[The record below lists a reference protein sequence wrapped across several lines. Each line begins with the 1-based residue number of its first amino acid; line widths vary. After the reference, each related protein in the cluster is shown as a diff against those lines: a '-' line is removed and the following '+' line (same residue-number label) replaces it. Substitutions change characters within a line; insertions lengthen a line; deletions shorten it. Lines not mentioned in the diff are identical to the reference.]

1 MSNEGVLP
9 TVERNAASTSSTLE
23 REKTIRTAS
32 VPGAGILQ
40 PVANRVAGL
49 PDHARNELIAMISEF
64 VGTFLFLFF
73 AFGTAQAANSDP
85 YLTTA
90 GSNPS
95 QLVMISLGFG
105 FSLAANVWT
114 FFRVSGGL
122 FNPAVSLALALVGA
136 ITPIRAALLSVSQ
149 ILAGICAAAV
159 VNALTPGEI
168 LFANALGSDVS
179 TTRGLFIEMFLTA
192 QLCVTILMLAAEKH
206 RARPFAPLGIGF
218 ALFIAHLVGVYFTG
232 AGVNP
237 ARSFGPCVAIPSFP
251 NYHWIYWLGP
261 ILGAVLAAGLYKLLK
276 ILQYETANPG
286 QDDDG
291 FGVLVT
297 YVEDEKLG
305 TKVRGGH
312 LEP

>member
-9 TVERNAASTSSTLE
+9 TVEPNTGSTSSTLE
-23 REKTIRTAS
+23 REKTI

-40 PVANRVAGL
+40 SVANRVAGL

-73 AFGTAQAANSDP
+73 AFATAQAANSDP
-85 YLTTA
+85 YLTTT
-90 GSNPS
+90 GSNPG

-105 FSLAANVWT
+105 FSLAANVCT

-122 FNPAVSLALALVGA
+122 VNPAVSLPSPLSG
-136 ITPIRAALLSVSQ
+136 PLLRSV
-149 ILAGICAAAV
+149 LPCC
-159 VNALTPGEI
+159 
-168 LFANALGSDVS
+168 SDVS
-179 TTRGLFIEMFLTA
+179 RTRGLFIEMFLTA
-192 QLCVTILMLAAEKH
+192 QLCITILMLAAEKH
-206 RARPFAPLGIGF
+206 RARPLAPLGIGF

-261 ILGAVLAAGLYKLLK
+261 MLGAVLAAGLYKVLK
-276 ILQYETANPG
+276 FLQYETANPG

-297 YVEDEKLG
+297 YFEDEKLG

>member
-9 TVERNAASTSSTLE
+9 SVEPNTGSTSSTLE
-23 REKTIRTAS
+23 REKTI

-49 PDHARNELIAMISEF
+49 PDHACNELIAMISEF
-64 VGTFLFLFF
+64 VGTFLFHFF
-73 AFGTAQAANSDP
+73 AFATAQAANSDP

-90 GSNPS
+90 GSNPG

-122 FNPAVSLALALVGA
+122 FNPAVSLTLALVGGHYSH
-136 ITPIRAALLSVSQ
+136 P
-149 ILAGICAAAV
+149 CCPAV
-159 VNALTPGEI
+159 GLPNPGRH
-168 LFANALGSDVS
+168 LDVS
-179 TTRGLFIEMFLTA
+179 RTRGLFIEMFLTA
-192 QLCVTILMLAAEKH
+192 QLCITILMLAAEKH
-206 RARPFAPLGIGF
+206 RARPLAPLGIGF

-237 ARSFGPCVAIPSFP
+237 ARSFGPASPSRAS
-251 NYHWIYWLGP
+251 HTTTGSIGS
-261 ILGAVLAAGLYKLLK
+261 
-276 ILQYETANPG
+276 YETANPG

-297 YVEDEKLG
+297 YFEDEKLG
-305 TKVRGGH
+305 AKVRGGH